1 LSAADR
7 LAVTSV
13 GGDDQSRDKILTTEN
28 TTVANTSP
36 RVSVLMT
43 CFNAGSTIE
52 SSARSIISQ
61 TFTDWELVVVDNCS
75 TDNSLV
81 VVQNLNDKRIQ
92 IIALDA
98 NRGRTPALKV
108 ALEAARGEFIAILD
122 ADDVSDPQRLQ
133 LQTEFLDKNKSVVV
147 VGSWYRNIN
156 SASELISE
164 VQTPTRSIDV
174 VRRLASDN
182 PIVNSSAMFRAESAR
197 TVGGYDQRYLY
208 AQDFALWL
216 ALATIGELAILPKFL
231 VDIRRVQSSLSAISS
246 NSLIL
251 TRDGYELYRQA
262 QNLSGLNLHARLR
275 GRRTI
280 GLYGLLFSWRSLRA
294 GNIVRALGLLLQN
307 LWALPLAIFELLRKG
322 FNSFK
327 SL

>member
-122 ADDVSDPQRLQ
+122 ADDVSGPQRLQ
-133 LQTEFLDKNKSVVV
+133 LQTEFLDKNKSVVA

-156 SASELISE
+156 SAGELISE

-174 VRRLASDN
+174 VRKLASDN

-216 ALATIGELAILPKFL
+216 ALARFGEIAILPNFL

-262 QNLSGLNLHARLR
+262 QNLSGLNLLARLR

>member
-1 LSAADR
+1 
-7 LAVTSV
+7 
-13 GGDDQSRDKILTTEN
+13 
-28 TTVANTSP
+28 
-36 RVSVLMT
+36 MT
-43 CFNAGSTIE
+43 CFNAGSTIG
-52 SSARSIISQ
+52 SSARSIITQ
-61 TFTDWELVVVDNCS
+61 TFTDWELIVVDNCS
-75 TDNSLV
+75 TDDSLV
-81 VVQNLNDKRIQ
+81 VVKNLNDNRIR
-92 IIALDA
+92 IVALET
-98 NRGRTPALKV
+98 NQGRTPALKI

-122 ADDVSDPQRLQ
+122 ADDISDPQRLL

-156 SASELISE
+156 SDGELINE
-164 VQTPTRSIDV
+164 VHTPTKSIDV

-208 AQDFALWL
+208 SQDFALWL
-216 ALATIGELAILPKFL
+216 ALATIGEFAILPKFL
-231 VDIRRVQSSLSAISS
+231 ADIRRVQSSLSAISS

-262 QNLSGLNLHARLR
+262 QNLSGLNLLAKLR
-275 GRRTI
+275 GWRTI
-280 GLYGLLFSWRSLRA
+280 GLYGLLFSWRSLQA
-294 GNIVRALGLLLQN
+294 GNMVRALGLLLQN
-307 LWALPLAIFELLRKG
+307 LWALPLAIFELLRKC

>member
-1 LSAADR
+1 
-7 LAVTSV
+7 
-13 GGDDQSRDKILTTEN
+13 
-28 TTVANTSP
+28 
-36 RVSVLMT
+36 MT

-122 ADDVSDPQRLQ
+122 ADDISDPQRLQ

-156 SASELISE
+156 SDGELINE
-164 VQTPTRSIDV
+164 VQTPTKSIDV

-208 AQDFALWL
+208 SQDFALWL
-216 ALATIGELAILPKFL
+216 ALATIGEFAILPKFL
-231 VDIRRVQSSLSAISS
+231 TEIRRASTSLSATKS

-251 TRDGYELYRQA
+251 ARDYYELFTKA
-262 QNLSGLNLHARLR
+262 QKLPALTLSDKLR

-280 GLYGLLFSWRSLRA
+280 GLAGLLYALISLQA
-294 GNIVRALGLLLQN
+294 GNIVRAFGLLLQN
-307 LWALPLAIFELLRKG
+307 LWALPLAIFELLRKF

-327 SL
+327 SLQ

>member
-1 LSAADR
+1 MSAADR

-52 SSARSIISQ
+52 SSVRSIISQ

-92 IIALDA
+92 IIALDV

-216 ALATIGELAILPKFL
+216 ALARLGEIAILPKFL
-231 VDIRRVQSSLSAISS
+231 TEIRRVPTSLSTTSS
-246 NSLIL
+246 NRLIL
-251 TRDGYELYRQA
+251 ARDYYELFSEA
-262 QNLSGLNLHARLR
+262 QKLPVLTLSDKLR

-280 GLYGLLFSWRSLRA
+280 GLAGLLYALISLRA

>member
-1 LSAADR
+1 
-7 LAVTSV
+7 
-13 GGDDQSRDKILTTEN
+13 
-28 TTVANTSP
+28 
-36 RVSVLMT
+36 MT
-43 CFNAGSTIE
+43 CFNAGSTIG
-52 SSARSIISQ
+52 SSARSIITQ
-61 TFTDWELVVVDNCS
+61 TFTDWELIVVDNCS
-75 TDNSLV
+75 TDDSLV
-81 VVQNLNDKRIQ
+81 VVKNLNDNRIR
-92 IIALDA
+92 IVALET
-98 NRGRTPALKV
+98 NQGRTPALKI

-122 ADDVSDPQRLQ
+122 ADDISDPQRLL

-156 SASELISE
+156 LDGKLINE
-164 VQTPTRSIDV
+164 VQTPTKSIDV

-208 AQDFALWL
+208 SQDFALWL
-216 ALATIGELAILPKFL
+216 ALATIGEFAILPKFL
-231 VDIRRVQSSLSAISS
+231 ADIRRVQSSLSAISS

-262 QNLSGLNLHARLR
+262 QNLSGLNLLTKLR
-275 GRRTI
+275 GWRTI
-280 GLYGLLFSWRSLRA
+280 GLYGLLFSWRSLQA
-294 GNIVRALGLLLQN
+294 GNMVRALGLLLQN
-307 LWALPLAIFELLRKG
+307 LWALPLAIFELLRKC